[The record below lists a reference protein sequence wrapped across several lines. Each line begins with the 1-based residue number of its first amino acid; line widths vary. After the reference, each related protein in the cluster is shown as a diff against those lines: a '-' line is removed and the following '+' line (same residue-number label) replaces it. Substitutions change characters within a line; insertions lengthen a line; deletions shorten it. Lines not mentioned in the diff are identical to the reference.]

1 MQVSDILE
9 TKGDRVVSIDGSV
22 NLSTVASTLS
32 LEKVGALLVKAEG
45 GGLAGI
51 ISERDVVRSLAERGS
66 AALDLP
72 ASDFMSQSLVTC
84 SPETNTEEIM
94 TQMLE
99 SQIRHLP
106 VVENGTLVGIISIGD
121 VVKAVLSELKWMT
134 KVLQDQ
140 VVAAAGWTTDED

>member
-9 TKGDRVVSIDGSV
+9 AKGHRVVSISRSATIS
-22 NLSTVASTLS
+22 NVADMLRR
-32 LEKVGALLVKAEG
+32 EKIGALLIEQEQG
-45 GGLAGI
+45 MPAGI
-51 ISERDVVRSLAERGS
+51 ISERDVVRGLAEHGS

-72 ASDFMSQSLVTC
+72 ASQFMSRDLVTC
-84 SPETNTEEIM
+84 SPDNSTEDIM
-94 TQMLE
+94 TQMLN

-106 VVENGTLVGIISIGD
+106 VVKDGSLVGIISVSD

-140 VVAAAGWTTDED
+140 VVAAAGWSTDED

>member
-1 MQVSDILE
+1 ML
-9 TKGDRVVSIDGSV
+9 RVARNPSS
-22 NLSTVASTLS
+22 
-32 LEKVGALLVKAEG
+32 
-45 GGLAGI
+45 
-51 ISERDVVRSLAERGS
+51 
-66 AALDLP
+66 
-72 ASDFMSQSLVTC
+72 
-84 SPETNTEEIM
+84 TEEIM

-140 VVAAAGWTTDED
+140 VAAAAGWSTDED